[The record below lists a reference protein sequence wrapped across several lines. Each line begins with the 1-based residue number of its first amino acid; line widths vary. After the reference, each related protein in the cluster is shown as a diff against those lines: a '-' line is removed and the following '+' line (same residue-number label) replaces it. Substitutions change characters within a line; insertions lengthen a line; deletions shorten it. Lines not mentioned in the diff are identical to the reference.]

1 MNLQEVRDYAE
12 ALAKTPVARTT
23 ILDFEWVKFDSLTEF
38 VVRENVSVKR
48 HLADVLMRSAAVKGS
63 RRDDGTEYRINSV
76 LREELTSAVKALML
90 IPDQKDVFSVR
101 ENTNGAGT
109 MYLVGIDMISKP
121 GKEKS
126 VELAM
131 DNGDAKCFC
140 VQTEGGYHYF
150 RAFVP
155 CLS

>member
-23 ILDFEWVKFDSLTEF
+23 ILDFELVKLDSLTEF
-38 VVRENVSVKR
+38 VVRENVSVKQ
-48 HLADVLMRSAAVKGS
+48 HLADVLMRSAAVRGF
-63 RRDDGTEYRINSV
+63 RRNDATEYRINSV

-90 IPDQKDVFSVR
+90 IFSVR
-101 ENTNGAGT
+101 ANANGAGT

-150 RAFVP
+150 RALAP

>member
-23 ILDFEWVKFDSLTEF
+23 ILDFELVKLDSLTEF
-38 VVRENVSVKR
+38 VVRENVSVKQ
-48 HLADVLMRSAAVKGS
+48 HLADVLMRSAAVRGF
-63 RRDDGTEYRINSV
+63 RRNDATEYRINSV

-90 IPDQKDVFSVR
+90 ISDQNDVFSVR
-101 ENTNGAGT
+101 ANANGAGT

-150 RAFVP
+150 RALAP